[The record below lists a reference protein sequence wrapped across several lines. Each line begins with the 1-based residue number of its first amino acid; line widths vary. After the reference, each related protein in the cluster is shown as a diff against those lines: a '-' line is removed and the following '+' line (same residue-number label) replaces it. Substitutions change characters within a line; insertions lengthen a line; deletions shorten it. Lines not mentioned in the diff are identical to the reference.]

1 MCLVQGKY
9 LRLLQPQ
16 QLPALFKSS
25 LTAQLVNSLLTAALT
40 AAAQL
45 PPSSAED
52 ASIESQQQQQQE
64 QGLPAAHA
72 VGLVEGLVG
81 VPRFGMMAMS
91 LSSRDKVALKQLWD
105 AAAAAVDSDLQGRLA
120 AVRPQ
125 YRL

>member
-1 MCLVQGKY
+1 MQGKY

-45 PPSSAED
+45 PPSSAEG
-52 ASIESQQQQQQE
+52 ASIESQQQQQE